1 VTVTVLQALDDLDA
15 EPLPGRGGGPSD
27 GAQTERLTHRA
38 LERRSNRLA
47 RGLVSLGVSPGDVV
61 VVLCCDRHRH
71 DRLVGYL
78 GSEKAGAVPV
88 VLPLVDRDQLRQ
100 QLLMRP
106 PSRILACGEG
116 VDLWRQTG
124 VGCRVV
130 GDAPDVTWWKLLE
143 VRHSPAPF
151 QVPCANIIS

>member
-1 VTVTVLQALDDLDA
+1 M
-15 EPLPGRGGGPSD
+15 
-27 GAQTERLTHRA
+27 
-38 LERRSNRLA
+38 
-47 RGLVSLGVSPGDVV
+47 PGDVV
-61 VVLCCDRHRH
+61 VVLCCDRHRT

-78 GSEKAGAVPV
+78 GSEKAGAVPI
-88 VLPLVDRDQLRQ
+88 VLPILPPDKLRER
-100 QLLMRP
+100 LLLRP
-106 PSRILACGEG
+106 PGRILACGEG
-116 VDLWRQTG
+116 VAAWRQTG